1 MKPIALMLL
10 RVKRRKKKKN
20 LGNCFPRARDGSVL
34 RPQGVRNK
42 PRLIGGKKKK
52 RGSRFCPTSSVTGRS
67 DLVTDSGSDLGFC
80 EDYIQILWTSQDPD
94 TCEPT
99 FRSSRRS
106 GRLLQTFK
114 IIGAGVKLR
123 GRQHWPRSLLKLLL
137 FVLNVHQNHP
147 TPGVLLLVDDDHVLK
162 HNRKR
167 KRRKTRSWN
176 CFHFLSL

>member
-10 RVKRRKKKKN
+10 RVKRRKKKKTWVTVSHVPETGQCCDHREWETSRVW
-20 LGNCFPRARDGSVL
+20 LGE
-34 RPQGVRNK
+34 
-42 PRLIGGKKKK
+42 KKK
-52 RGSRFCPTSSVTGRS
+52 RGYRFCPTSSVTGRS